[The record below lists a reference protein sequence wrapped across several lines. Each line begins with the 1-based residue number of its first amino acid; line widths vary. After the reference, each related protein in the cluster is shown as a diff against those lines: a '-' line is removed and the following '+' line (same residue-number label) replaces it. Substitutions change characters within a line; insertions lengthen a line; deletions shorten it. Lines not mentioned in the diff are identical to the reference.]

1 MKKEKLK
8 EIIRA
13 GVDETGR
20 LPKVADI
27 AAELHLKIYPT
38 QKLLKILADEGF
50 LRKAK
55 NNWYEI
61 DDGTKPTWVPVS
73 DTAPRHGS
81 PDQIFCSPIEQINM
95 PIPTHAVVE
104 SVTQSKM
111 ALPVIKWSML
121 AVGVGSVIIS
131 AYYNVLLALDF
142 LPAFLA
148 IIAGCIF
155 VLFSVVSFET
165 ILLFSTFKA
174 MGKWKRRM
182 TMAGLVL
189 VWLVAVIFS
198 ITSVVN
204 GRYEKYMSTQ
214 HDKAGSNM
222 TVNAERLKWNN
233 LQERKKAL
241 IIRINER
248 RAQLTKAELVSD
260 KKLERYNAS
269 VEAIRGLEINMIKKN
284 PEATDANRAAGE
296 YTDFYAWLAAVLGVS
311 KEKIHFFISMLP
323 AFFFDVISPIAIALF
338 LFLKKN

>member
-8 EIIRA
+8 EIIKA
-13 GVDETGR
+13 GVDATGR

-27 AAELHLKIYPT
+27 AAELHMKIYPT
-38 QKLLKILADEGF
+38 QKLLKQLADEGF

-61 DDGTKPTWVPVS
+61 DDGTKPALVEEVKQVIIENAHV
-73 DTAPRHGS
+73 APEYLFG
-81 PDQIFCSPIEQINM
+81 NT
-95 PIPTHAVVE
+95 PTPALALVE
-104 SVTQSKM
+104 SQSKM
-111 ALPVIKWSML
+111 ALPVIKYSML
-121 AVGVGSVIIS
+121 AVGVGSVVIS

-165 ILLFSTFKA
+165 ILLFSTFKS
-174 MGKWKRRM
+174 MNKWKRRV
-182 TMAGLVL
+182 TMAGLVI

-222 TVNAERLKWNN
+222 SVNAERLKWNN

-241 IIRINER
+241 IMRINER
-248 RAQLTKAELVSD
+248 RAQLTKAELVND

-269 VEAIRGLEINMIKKN
+269 IEAIRGLEINMIKKN
-284 PEATDANRAAGE
+284 PEATDANRTAGD
-296 YTDFYAWLAAVLGVS
+296 YTDFYAWLAAVLSVS